1 MLPFHS
7 RKQVARFKFSV
18 SYLKEKQKE
27 NPKNALKQKRDVL
40 REKSPSKIEARATLQ
55 GNSKPHLLER
65 FKDCPRVT
73 TYLLL

>member
-40 REKSPSKIEARATLQ
+40 RGRNLHQKSKLGQPYKVTL
-55 GNSKPHLLER
+55 NHI
-65 FKDCPRVT
+65 F
-73 TYLLL
+73 